1 VPGPGP
7 LDPRTIRAT
16 AVAHQEG
23 VIGLLALIGLSL
35 TEGGAAAALQPAGS
49 WAAAVGVGIVSG
61 LPLAGVMWLLRT
73 VPALAQLE
81 GWQRRMVASWRV
93 ADALA
98 VALLSGLAEEALMRA
113 LLQPIVGLVAAAALF
128 AVLHI
133 VPDRRLWPW
142 PVMAFGMGLVFG
154 LLFDRW
160 GYPAAAAAHAAI
172 NAIGLVRLQR

>member
-1 VPGPGP
+1 MPAPGP
-7 LDPRTIRAT
+7 LDPRTVGAT

-23 VIGLLALIGLSL
+23 VIGLLALLGLSL
-35 TEGGAAAALQPAGS
+35 TEGGAAAALHPSGS
-49 WAAAVGVGIVSG
+49 WVAAIGIGLVCG
-61 LPLAGVMWLLRT
+61 LPLAGVMWLLR
-73 VPALAQLE
+73 VIPALAELE
-81 GWQRRMVASWRV
+81 AWQRRMVASWRV

-160 GYPAAAAAHAAI
+160 GYPAAAAAHAAV
-172 NAIGLVRLQR
+172 NAVGLIRLQR

>member
-1 VPGPGP
+1 MPTPGP
-7 LDPRTIRAT
+7 LDPRTVRAT

-23 VIGLLALIGLSL
+23 VIGVLALIGLSL
-35 TEGGAAAALQPAGS
+35 TEGGATAALQPTGA
-49 WAAAVGVGIVSG
+49 WTVAVGVGIASG
-61 LPLAGVMWLLRT
+61 LPLAGVMWLLRG
-73 VPALAQLE
+73 VPALAELE
-81 GWQRRMVASWRV
+81 AWQRRMVASWHV

-128 AVLHI
+128 ALLHV

-154 LLFDRW
+154 MLFERW
-160 GYPAAAAAHAAI
+160 GYPAAAAAHAAV
-172 NAIGLVRLQR
+172 NAAGLLRLQR

>member
-1 VPGPGP
+1 
-7 LDPRTIRAT
+7 
-16 AVAHQEG
+16 
-23 VIGLLALIGLSL
+23 
-35 TEGGAAAALQPAGS
+35 
-49 WAAAVGVGIVSG
+49 
-61 LPLAGVMWLLRT
+61 
-73 VPALAQLE
+73 
-81 GWQRRMVASWRV
+81 MVASWRV

-154 LLFDRW
+154 LLFERW
-160 GYPAAAAAHAAI
+160 GYPAAAAAHAAV
-172 NAIGLVRLQR
+172 NAVGLIRLQR

>member
-1 VPGPGP
+1 MPAPGP
-7 LDPRTIRAT
+7 LDPRTVGAT
-16 AVAHQEG
+16 TVAHQEG
-23 VIGLLALIGLSL
+23 VIGVLALLGLSL
-35 TEGGAAAALQPAGS
+35 TEGGAAAALLPSGS
-49 WAAAVGVGIVSG
+49 WAAAIGIGLACG
-61 LPLAGVMWLLRT
+61 LPLAGVMWLLR
-73 VPALAQLE
+73 VIPALAELE
-81 GWQRRMVASWRV
+81 AWQRRMVASWRV

-154 LLFDRW
+154 LLFERW
-160 GYPAAAAAHAAI
+160 GYPAAAAAHAAV
-172 NAIGLVRLQR
+172 NAVGLIRLQR